1 MTKMTKLKVS
11 PGVLLKDLALRT
23 SPAFPNFELVFDKGR
38 EKEKRRIE
46 AIVLALGMAAGIAL
60 GLGMGIFA
68 RDRASLK
75 QEEPLIDS
83 WYPDSAS
90 SSNSTSQQYLA
101 TYLQDLWDSSS
112 LYTAT
117 GGQ

>member
-1 MTKMTKLKVS
+1 MTKMTKLEAS

-23 SPAFPNFELVFDKGR
+23 SPAFPDFELVFDKGR
-38 EKEKRRIE
+38 EKEKRRIG
-46 AIVLALGMAAGIAL
+46 AMVLALGVAAGIAV

-68 RDRASLK
+68 RDRAFLK

-83 WYPDSAS
+83 WYPDSAL
-90 SSNSTSQQYLA
+90 SSNSSSQQYLA
-101 TYLQDLWDSSS
+101 SYLQDLWDSSS